1 MPLFSGLNS
10 IKPHVESQRNFATRD
25 FAIAYLINPLLCQ
38 AEILGCGLKKRNKTT
53 IQSGVGLGIKKR
65 RMWKPF

>member
-1 MPLFSGLNS
+1 MPLFSGLNN
-10 IKPHVESQRNFATRD
+10 IKPHVKSQRD
-25 FAIAYLINPLLCQ
+25 FAIAYLMNLLLCQ

-65 RMWKPF
+65 RMGKPF